1 MKKFRK
7 LVVLL
12 LSAGMIMA
20 FTACGSNDKS
30 APDKQAESGTSSPSD
45 SSESFTFD
53 NVGFSYELP
62 EDLNIEKGS
71 VDKFDFGEISYGSG
85 VMMGY
90 PVYYNMTEEELSTL
104 PEDEAGEIKSGGT
117 FVIICVKDAENIE
130 QAKERFLQAMA
141 DFMGQPLSQE
151 EIDEFSAVTEI
162 HNENGCMWL
171 MAKRDRMT
179 LDEECQAEYEAFYDA
194 TDDIINNHMKF
205 FPPEEWEG
213 FEDDAVIS
221 FETEDLDGNP
231 VKSEDLFAKNKVTM
245 INLWGT
251 YCGPCIKE
259 MPELQELSQEFASKG
274 GGVVGIVVDVPVD
287 NNKYLE
293 NAQTIIKETGVT
305 YPNIK
310 AWDGYDEILPHQGT
324 PTSYFVDSKGRLIGA
339 PILGGQVN
347 VYPKE
352 MESLLSEAE

>member
-71 VDKFDFGEISYGSG
+71 VDKFDFGEITYGSG

-117 FVIICVKDAENIE
+117 FVIICVKDAENLE

-151 EIDEFSAVTEI
+151 EIDEFSAVKEI

-179 LDEECQAEYEAFYDA
+179 LDEVFS
-194 TDDIINNHMKF
+194 
-205 FPPEEWEG
+205 
-213 FEDDAVIS
+213 S
-221 FETEDLDGNP
+221 FLL
-231 VKSEDLFAKNKVTM
+231 KSGK
-245 INLWGT
+245 
-251 YCGPCIKE
+251 
-259 MPELQELSQEFASKG
+259 ASKTMPSSALKPR
-274 GGVVGIVVDVPVD
+274 I
-287 NNKYLE
+287 L
-293 NAQTIIKETGVT
+293 TGT
-305 YPNIK
+305 
-310 AWDGYDEILPHQGT
+310 L
-324 PTSYFVDSKGRLIGA
+324 
-339 PILGGQVN
+339 
-347 VYPKE
+347 
-352 MESLLSEAE
+352 